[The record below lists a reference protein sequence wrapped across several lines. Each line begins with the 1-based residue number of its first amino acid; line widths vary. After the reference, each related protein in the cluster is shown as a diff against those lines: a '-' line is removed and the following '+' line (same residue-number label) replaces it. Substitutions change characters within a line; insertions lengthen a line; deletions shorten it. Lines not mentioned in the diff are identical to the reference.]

1 MSAKETVWPPTR
13 PEGGCAL
20 VTGGSGA
27 IGSATVHALAAAGW
41 PVVVHYGR
49 GADRAGAVVAAVREA
64 GGTAEAITADLADP
78 AAPGRLLEDAVEALG
93 PVRVLVNNAGIT
105 NDNLAMQLTDE
116 DWQSVIDV
124 DLTAA
129 FRLIRP
135 ALKTMIR
142 ARWGRIVNV
151 SSVIALKT
159 NPGQANYAAAKAGL
173 LGLTRSVAAEVARRN
188 VTVNAIAPGFVES
201 EMTAGLMEGL
211 VDHIPARRA
220 GRPEEIAA
228 AIRFLASPEASYVTG
243 STLVVDG
250 GLGA

>member
-1 MSAKETVWPPTR
+1 MSPTHPPGPPPR
-13 PEGGCAL
+13 RAAGGAL
-20 VTGGSGA
+20 DTGGAGA
-27 IGSATVHALAAAGW
+27 IGAATVKALAADGW

-49 GADRAGAVVAAVREA
+49 GAERAQAVVAAVEEA
-64 GGTAEAITADLADP
+64 GGTAVAIAADLADP
-78 AAPGRLLEDAVEALG
+78 AAPERLLADAVEALG

-105 NDNLAMQLTDE
+105 RDNLAMQLTDE

-124 DLTAA
+124 DLTAS

-151 SSVIALKT
+151 SSVIGLKT

-188 VTVNAIAPGFVES
+188 VTVNAVAPGFIES
-201 EMTAGLMEGL
+201 EMTDGILEDL
-211 VDHIPARRA
+211 VGHIPARRA
-220 GRPEEIAA
+220 GRPEEVAA
-228 AIRFLASPEASYVTG
+228 TIRFLASPEASYVTG

>member
-1 MSAKETVWPPTR
+1 MSAETQDWPPKR
-13 PEGGCAL
+13 PEDGCAL

-27 IGSATVHALAAAGW
+27 IGAATVRQLAADGW

-49 GADRAGAVVAAVREA
+49 GAERAEAVVAQVREA
-64 GGTAEAITADLADP
+64 GGTAEAIAADLADP
-78 AAPGRLLEDAVEALG
+78 DAPARLLSDAVEALG

-105 NDNLAMQLTDE
+105 RDNLAMQLTDD

-188 VTVNAIAPGFVES
+188 VTVNAVAPGFIES
-201 EMTAGLMEGL
+201 EMTAGLLEDL
-211 VDHIPARRA
+211 VGHIPARRA
-220 GRPEEIAA
+220 GRPEEVAA
-228 AIRFLASPEASYVTG
+228 TIRFLASPEAAYVTG

>member
-1 MSAKETVWPPTR
+1 MAAKFSWPPAK
-13 PEGGCAL
+13 PEDGCAL

-27 IGSATVHALAAAGW
+27 IGAATVKALAADGW

-49 GADRAGAVVAAVREA
+49 NAEAAAKVVAEVEAA
-64 GGTAEAITADLADP
+64 GGTAVAISADLADREAP
-78 AAPGRLLEDAVEALG
+78 AALLAAAVEALG

-105 NDNLAMQLTDE
+105 ADNLAMQLSDDE
-116 DWQSVIDV
+116 WERVIDV
-124 DLTAA
+124 DLNAA

-135 ALKTMIR
+135 ALSPMIR
-142 ARWGRIVNV
+142 GRFGRIINV
-151 SSVIALKT
+151 SSVIALKN

-173 LGLTRSVAAEVARRN
+173 LGLTRSVAAEVARRG
-188 VTVNAIAPGFVES
+188 VTVNAVAPGFIES
-201 EMTAGLMEGL
+201 EMTEGL
-211 VDHIPARRA
+211 LEDLVGHIPVRRA
-220 GRPEEIAA
+220 GQPEEVAA